1 MSDELKVQIPHT
13 IISPAISII
22 TARRREL
29 FGQLMI
35 VLVPSL
41 STKLFSMIF
50 SFRPVA
56 EISGAYVAQPNCR
69 FRLTAHKT
77 NEDLKL
83 LRIAS
88 SGAGSVC
95 QCHLRGSTFKNVLC
109 HVAESVWI
117 IWSGLK
123 RKDLDRK
130 HTEGVENL
138 NVVLWSP
145 NGIWNHDK
153 LSNLNKTST

>member
-1 MSDELKVQIPHT
+1 
-13 IISPAISII
+13 
-22 TARRREL
+22 
-29 FGQLMI
+29 MI
-35 VLVPSL
+35 VLVLSL
-41 STKLFSMIF
+41 STKLFSMIVL
-50 SFRPVA
+50 FRPLA
-56 EISGAYVAQPNCR
+56 EISGAYVSQPNCR

-109 HVAESVWI
+109 PVAESVWI

-123 RKDLDRK
+123 RKYLDRK
-130 HTEGVENL
+130 HTRGSRKFKCCIMVTKWNL
-138 NVVLWSP
+138 KSWETRKFEQNV
-145 NGIWNHDK
+145 NI
-153 LSNLNKTST
+153 NKTNKGTKTSWDNRDHLKHLAN